1 MSAPWIL
8 MYHAVEPYDDDPHLI
23 CVSPER
29 FRGQMA
35 WLARRGLR
43 AVSMRELTG
52 RLDAGNARGLVGL
65 TFDDAYGGFREHV
78 LPLLGEL
85 GFSATVFAVAGHLGG
100 ANDWDDGPR
109 RALMT
114 AQELARLAA
123 EGVEI
128 GSHGLTHARMTTLA
142 GDQLVRET
150 EHSRALLQEAVGAEV
165 TGFCYPYGACSQAA
179 VDAVRAAGYHYA
191 CAYRTPARG
200 ERFLLPRTFVGER
213 DGSLRLAAK
222 LAVHR
227 LGVPRR
233 SPSA

>member
-1 MSAPWIL
+1 

-29 FRGQMA
+29 FRGQLA

-65 TFDDAYGGFREHV
+65 TFDDAYAGFREHV
-78 LPLLGEL
+78 LPVLGEL

-128 GSHGLTHARMTTLA
+128 GSHGLTHARISTLA
-142 GDQLVRET
+142 GAELVRET
-150 EHSRALLQEAVGAEV
+150 QRSRALLEEGAGAEV
-165 TGFCYPYGACSQAA
+165 SGFCYPYGAASRAA
-179 VDAVRAAGYHYA
+179 VDAVRAAGYRYA
-191 CAYRTPARG
+191 CAYRSRHIIPGSTCHGDACSQLPAGCEFRAQDA
-200 ERFLLPRTFVGER
+200 PDPAAR
-213 DGSLRLAAK
+213 DDIG
-222 LAVHR
+222 
-227 LGVPRR
+227 
-233 SPSA
+233 